1 MSQEYAAALGQRLRA
16 VRQQRGWTLKQ
27 VEEQSAGR
35 WTVQVVGSYERA
47 HRAVTVSRLAELAEF
62 YGLSTAELLPALPAT
77 TPPIGG
83 GRFTVDLDRL
93 ADLPA
98 RQGGPLSRYA
108 STIQQHRGDHDGTV
122 LTIRE
127 QDLQSLA
134 VIYDMAPDAL
144 TAMLL
149 HAGVLTVD
157 AAGAQHRATG
167 GVGKAS
173 TDRSEGHDTGAP
185 GDV

>member
-1 MSQEYAAALGQRLRA
+1 MSQEYAAALGRRLRA
-16 VRQQRGWTLKQ
+16 VRRQRGLTLQQ
-27 VEEQSAGR
+27 VEEQSEGR
-35 WTVQVVGSYERA
+35 WTVEAVGSYERA
-47 HRAVTVSRLAELAEF
+47 RRAVTVTRLAELAEF
-62 YGLSTAELLPALPAT
+62 YGLTTAELLPARPAT
-77 TPPIGG
+77 TAPSGG

-98 RQGGPLSRYA
+98 RQGGPLARYA
-108 STIQQHRGDHDGTV
+108 SAIQQHRGDHGGTL

-134 VIYDMAPDAL
+134 VIYDMEPEAL

-149 HAGVLTVD
+149 HSGVLTID
-157 AAGAQHRATG
+157 ATGAQHPGTG

-173 TDRSEGHDTGAP
+173 TDRSEGHGTAAP
-185 GDV
+185 GDG